1 MTVAKTLT
9 TIAVLLACSTAHAE
23 PLSIDQAM
31 AARRALDAVQA
42 AGVHVNAS
50 PEVRNWLLDLVA
62 NARTSLE
69 TTQRA
74 TVRQRLLDVA
84 IRARVAGMFL
94 NAPALV
100 PAAAAV
106 EGLAQRI

>member
-1 MTVAKTLT
+1 MTIAKTFAA
-9 TIAVLLACSTAHAE
+9 IAVLLVCSAAHAE

-50 PEVRNWLLDLVA
+50 PEVRGWLLDLVT

-69 TTQRA
+69 TAQRS

-84 IRARVAGMFL
+84 IRARVTGMFL

-100 PAAAAV
+100 PAAATLDNLVQA
-106 EGLAQRI
+106 L